1 MEYWDAYDKDMH
13 KIEGVTLRRGD
24 PIPDGT
30 YHLVADVLLR
40 HVDGSILL
48 MMRDP
53 RKHFGGMWEA
63 TAGGSALVGEAP
75 DQCAIREL
83 REETGVS
90 VDSVSQVG
98 VEVNDR
104 NHTIYYEFCAV
115 SDCDK
120 DSVRL
125 QVGET
130 VAYRW
135 VQKDE
140 LIALRANELVTKRMF
155 HYVEWLSD
163 NGD

>member
-63 TAGGSALVGEAP
+63 TSGGSALQGEAP
-75 DQCAIREL
+75 EDCAKREL
-83 REETGVS
+83 WEETGVR
-90 VDSVSQVG
+90 VDAVREVG
-98 VEVNDR
+98 MEANAA
-104 NHTIYYEFCAV
+104 NHTIYYEFYAET
-115 SDCDK
+115 DCDK
-120 DSVRL
+120 NSVTV
-125 QVGET
+125 QEGET
-130 VAYRW
+130 VDYRW
-135 VQKDE
+135 VTVVE
-140 LIALRANELVTKRMF
+140 LRALKEDELVTRRMF
-155 HYVEWLSD
+155 HYVNLLCE
-163 NGD
+163 